1 MKLHRNEKYIKW
13 GLTIFLCFVACSL
26 FWIIFSNLKGSY
38 EVVMDVIRII
48 SPVLYGLVFA
58 YMISPLVKRFQL
70 WFTKLFSKTKWKEDT
85 VRKTSKAIAIVLG
98 LLVLLFSFYAII
110 ALIVPSLIESL
121 SYLLQQERLEYYY
134 SVVDKWIGETF
145 AGTELGEHLDLNLES
160 LQTVMT
166 DLVKKLDFN
175 ALFSGLTTS
184 VYSVIRFVFDFI
196 LGIIAAVYFLIYK
209 EQLVAQCKKITVALF
224 NTRRADRLFEVARRA
239 NRIFTGYVLGKIIDS
254 VLVGIVTYIAML
266 LMRMP
271 YAPMIAVLVGVTNII
286 PFFGPFL
293 GAVPSAL
300 LLLLDDPMNAV
311 YFCIFI
317 LILQQIEGNILY
329 NRIIGEKIGL
339 SDLWVLVAVLLG
351 GGVFGFGGMLLG
363 VPVFAVLY
371 TLIADFV
378 NQRLRKKRFPTETEE
393 YYAIGCVAD
402 LPVEAPP
409 SYSYVSVDPSYD
421 MKAEPEDLVD
431 DYDDDEE

>member
-1 MKLHRNEKYIKW
+1 MKLYRNEKYFKW

-26 FWIIFSNLKGSY
+26 FWLIFSNLKGTY
-38 EVVMDVIRII
+38 HVIMDIIHII
-48 SPVLYGLVFA
+48 SPVLYGLLFA
-58 YMISPLVKRFQL
+58 YMISPLVKRFQS
-70 WFTKLFSKTKWKEDT
+70 WFTLLLGKTRMKQT
-85 VRKTSKAIAIVLG
+85 RVRKLSKAISVILG
-98 LLVLLFSFYAII
+98 LLVLLFCFYAIV
-110 ALIVPSLIESL
+110 ALIVPSLIESME
-121 SYLLQQERLEYYY
+121 YLLQPERLDYYY
-134 SVVDKWIGETF
+134 SVVNRWIKETLSE
-145 AGTELGEHLDLNLES
+145 TSLGEHLDLNLES
-160 LQTVMT
+160 LQTVVT

-175 ALFSGLTTS
+175 ALFNSLTSS
-184 VYSVIRFVFDFI
+184 VYSVIRFAFDFI
-196 LGIIAAVYFLIYK
+196 LGIIAAVYFMIYK
-209 EQLVAQCKKITVALF
+209 EQLLAQSKKITVALF
-224 NTRRADRLFEVARRA
+224 RPRRADRLFEIARRA
-239 NRIFTGYVLGKIIDS
+239 NRIFTGYVMGKIIDS
-254 VLVGIVTYIAML
+254 VMVGVVTYIAML

-311 YFCIFI
+311 YFCIFV

-339 SDLWVLVAVLLG
+339 SDLWVLVAVLVG

-363 VPVFAVLY
+363 VPIFAVLY
-371 TLIADFV
+371 TLIADFI
-378 NQRLRKKRFPTETEE
+378 NNRLRRKRFPTATEE

-402 LPVEAPP
+402 LHVEIPP

-421 MKAEPEDLVD
+421 LRAEPEDAMD
-431 DYDDDEE
+431 DYDDED